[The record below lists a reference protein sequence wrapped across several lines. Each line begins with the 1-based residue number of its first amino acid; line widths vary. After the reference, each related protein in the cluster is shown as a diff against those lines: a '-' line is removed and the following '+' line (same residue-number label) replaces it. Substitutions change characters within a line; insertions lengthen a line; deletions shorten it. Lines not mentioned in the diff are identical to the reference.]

1 MGGGF
6 IFWKLFAQFQNCTSR
21 VGHTGQKLLS
31 DVWDHALIMNKKPDI
46 LPKLAHPQAGS
57 DLIDKAHDNGNATIV
72 MKTMTVTGRVIRG
85 QLQPYYKAPE

>member
-1 MGGGF
+1 
-6 IFWKLFAQFQNCTSR
+6 
-21 VGHTGQKLLS
+21 
-31 DVWDHALIMNKKPDI
+31 MNKKPDI